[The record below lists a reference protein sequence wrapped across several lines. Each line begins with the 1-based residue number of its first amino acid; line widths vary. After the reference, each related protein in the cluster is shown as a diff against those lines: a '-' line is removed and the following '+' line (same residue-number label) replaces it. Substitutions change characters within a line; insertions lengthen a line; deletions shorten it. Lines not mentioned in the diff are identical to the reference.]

1 MHRSSKEQLFDR
13 VLIIYLMVVSLVAF
27 LAGVVFALGGED
39 VFWLIVVSV
48 IFLMYSIVTFIR
60 EC

>member
-1 MHRSSKEQLFDR
+1 MLRSSKEQLFDR

-48 IFLMYSIVTFIR
+48 ISLMYSIVTFIR

>member
-48 IFLMYSIVTFIR
+48 ISLMYSIVTFIR

>member
-1 MHRSSKEQLFDR
+1 MLRSSKEQLFER

-48 IFLMYSIVTFIR
+48 ISLMYSIVTFIR
-60 EC
+60 ER

>member
-1 MHRSSKEQLFDR
+1 MYRSSKEQLFDR

-48 IFLMYSIVTFIR
+48 ISLMYSIVTFIR
-60 EC
+60 ER

>member
-39 VFWLIVVSV
+39 VFWLIVVS
-48 IFLMYSIVTFIR
+48 IISLMYSIVTFIR

>member
-1 MHRSSKEQLFDR
+1 MLRSSKEQLFER

-27 LAGVVFALGGED
+27 LAGVFFALGGED

-48 IFLMYSIVTFIR
+48 ISLMYSIVTFIR